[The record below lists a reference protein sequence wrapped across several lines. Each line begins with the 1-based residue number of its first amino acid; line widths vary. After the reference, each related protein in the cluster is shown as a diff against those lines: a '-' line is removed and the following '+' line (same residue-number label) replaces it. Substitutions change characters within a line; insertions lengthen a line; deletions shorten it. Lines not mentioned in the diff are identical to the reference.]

1 MSQKYFMRSTA
12 ALLLLACAAG
22 GGGIARA
29 QSANG
34 YPGPQGDTLKSLE
47 QLPDWSGTFA
57 LDVAG
62 HQGSGYADEPN
73 TPQGK
78 AVPLTPKYEYL
89 RAHANMAL
97 QPALASCLPA
107 GVPGVML
114 HTILMEFLLTP
125 GRVTMV
131 FEDGEVRRIYTNLAH
146 HPDLEAFDQSY
157 EGSSIGHWEGNTLVV
172 DTVSFPK
179 GALFQNDPL
188 TTTIN
193 SHYVERIFLRDHD
206 HMEIDA
212 TLTDPAI
219 FTRPYT
225 TKLTYTRRP
234 DDMVEPECAATSRD
248 INGTIDLTPPPE

>member
-1 MSQKYFMRSTA
+1 MGA
-12 ALLLLACAAG
+12 ANLALCG
-22 GGGIARA
+22 GAHA

-34 YPGPQGDTLKSLE
+34 YPGPQGDTLDSLK

-57 LDVAG
+57 LDRAG
-62 HQGSGYADEPN
+62 HEGSGYADEPN

-78 AVPLTPKYEYL
+78 AVPLTAKYLDL
-89 RAHANMAL
+89 RANDNKPGS
-97 QPALASCLPA
+97 QPALAACLPA

-114 HTILMEFLLTP
+114 HTILTEFLLTP
-125 GRVTMV
+125 GRVTML
-131 FEDGEVRRIYTNLAH
+131 FEDGEVRRVYTNVAT
-146 HPDLEAFDQSY
+146 HPADMEPFALSY
-157 EGSSIGHWEGNTLVV
+157 EGSSIGHWEGKTLVV

-179 GALFQNDPL
+179 GALFQNGTLLP
-188 TTTIN
+188 TIN

-225 TKLTYTRRP
+225 TKLTYVRRV
-234 DDMVEPECAATSRD
+234 DDMVEPECAATSHD
-248 INGTIDLTPPPE
+248 NGETVDLTPPPE